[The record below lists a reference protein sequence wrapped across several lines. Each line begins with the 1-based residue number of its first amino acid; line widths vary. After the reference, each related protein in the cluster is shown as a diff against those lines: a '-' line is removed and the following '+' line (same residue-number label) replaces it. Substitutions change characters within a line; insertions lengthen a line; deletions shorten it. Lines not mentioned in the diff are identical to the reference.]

1 MFGMGKK
8 RFMSALL
15 ACMLMML
22 GVFAGTGSATNSTSG
37 FDIQCVVD
45 QHSAVPGGK
54 VRYHILYHNV
64 QNKSMSKAW
73 LKVKVP
79 KGLEMDDVQGAD
91 WNEADGTLKWN
102 LKDID
107 SNGAGVVHFNL
118 KVKDNVE
125 YQTDL
130 KVSFSGGTGDLIT
143 EGQPV
148 SIIVGSEIHQPV
160 FNGYPDSKFHPE
172 RLLTRAET
180 AAIIARVMNLP
191 AASKST
197 IYQDVSPDHWAY
209 GYIQRVTAS
218 GYMLG
223 DQGKFRPDEPI
234 RRAEF
239 IVLML
244 RVKGI
249 QAVPLDAY
257 NDTKEHWANDEIGTT
272 KELQYTDG
280 LDKDIFNPDGYLNRE
295 ESSKLLAI
303 MLYRGEL
310 KDGDITIIQHWPD
323 VPKGRWSFGWIEELS
338 LVAHESKNVG
348 LFTEKLVR
356 YLPDQTKPL

>member
-1 MFGMGKK
+1 MRKK

-15 ACMLMML
+15 ACMLMMM
-22 GVFAGTGSATNSTSG
+22 GVFAGTGSATKSTSG
-37 FDIQCVVD
+37 FEIQCVVD

-64 QNKSMSKAW
+64 QNKSISKAW
-73 LKVKVP
+73 LKVKIP
-79 KGLEMDDVQGAD
+79 NGLELDEVQGAD
-91 WNEADGTLKWN
+91 WNGADGTLNWN

-118 KVKDNVE
+118 KVKDDVE
-125 YQTDL
+125 NQTDL
-130 KVSFSGGTGDLIT
+130 KVSFSGGVGNALLT

-148 SIIVGSEIHQPV
+148 SVKVGPEIHQPV
-160 FNGYPDSKFHPE
+160 FNGYPDGKFHPE

-180 AAIIARVMNLP
+180 AATIARVMNLP

-197 IYQDVSPDHWAY
+197 VYQDVSPDHWAY

-249 QAVPLDAY
+249 QAVPLDAFA
-257 NDTKEHWANDEIGTT
+257 DSKEHWADDEIGTT
-272 KELQYTDG
+272 KLLQYTDG
-280 LDKDIFNPDGYLNRE
+280 LDKDIFNPDGYVNRE

-310 KDGDITIIQHWPD
+310 KDGDIAVIQHWPD
-323 VPKGRWSFGWIEELS
+323 VAKDRWSFGWIEELS